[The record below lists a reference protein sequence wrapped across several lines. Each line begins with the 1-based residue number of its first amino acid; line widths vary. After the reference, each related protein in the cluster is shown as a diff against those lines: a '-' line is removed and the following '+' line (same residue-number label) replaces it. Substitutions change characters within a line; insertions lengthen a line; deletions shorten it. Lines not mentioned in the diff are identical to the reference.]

1 MKKSTQG
8 FGLIEIIIGAAIVM
22 VTIMGMTRSSGYGL
36 QATKRISDQ
45 QRAGFL
51 ISEGV
56 EALRLIR
63 DDSFANLSGLSTG
76 TTYYLYYNNTINKWK
91 ATTTPQVVD
100 TIFYRYFTVANVN
113 RDSND
118 DITSSGGTLD
128 TGTRKIHLEVAWR
141 LLDAT
146 STKTQ
151 DFYLSDI

>member
-1 MKKSTQG
+1 MKKYTRG
-8 FGLIEIIIGAAIVM
+8 FGLVEVVIGTAIIM
-22 VTIMGMTRSSGYGL
+22 VTIMGMTRAAQYGL

-56 EALRLIR
+56 EGVRLIR
-63 DDSFANLSGLSTG
+63 DDSFSNLSSLTLG
-76 TTYYLYYNNTINKWK
+76 TKYYLYYNNTSNKWK
-91 ATTTPQVVD
+91 ATTTQQVVD
-100 TIFYRYFTVANVN
+100 SIFFRSFVVSSVN

-118 DITSSGGTLD
+118 DIVSSGGSTD
-128 TGTRKIHLEVAWR
+128 SGTKKIHLEVAWR
-141 LLDAT
+141 LLNAT